1 MLSSPIYVHVAILRC
16 FFAWAVTPNAWC
28 LPSFVSP
35 SSFTVLLLWC
45 FLQNCMYY
53 GMFLR
58 VGQNSIIL
66 LATLWWIVAEW
77 RNGDIVKE
85 MYDSLS
91 LFPSPPLCVHM
102 PTSPYERHLPL
113 THSVWMTMKEQWKHS
128 VLRLPELSA
137 RLSILA
143 KCCGMWLMQSFHI

>member
-1 MLSSPIYVHVAILRC
+1 MYACSNNNSK
-16 FFAWAVTPNAWC
+16 WC

-35 SSFTVLLLWC
+35 SSCTVLLLWC
-45 FLQNCMYY
+45 FLQNWMYY

-85 MYDSLS
+85 MDDSLS
-91 LFPSPPLCVHM
+91 LIASLPPPHTPFLPFVCVHM
-102 PTSPYERHLPL
+102 PTSPYERCLPL
-113 THSVWMTMKEQWKHS
+113 THSVWMIIKEQWKHS
-128 VLRLPELSA
+128 VLCLPELSA
-137 RLSILA
+137 CLSILA
-143 KCCGMWLMQSFHI
+143 KCCGMWLTQLFS